1 MTRHDFDV
9 TSEGHWCNPGLARA
23 IWESPSPGY
32 HRADVSLCDS
42 EATPLHPGLSGSTR
56 DCSGCPPGVEKGV
69 AGRHV
74 STWVPPGLRGS
85 PPARRRAPPR
95 VLKVKPRYTRG
106 TPRLRQGT
114 TKVTPRQHPGNTR
127 LTPWLHSGHGLIMCE
142 RHAGHAGR
150 HPWLHPC
157 RPRSQPGHTQV
168 TRGLH
173 PIRTRVTST

>member
-1 MTRHDFDV
+1 LGR
-9 TSEGHWCNPGLARA
+9 NPGLAGA
-23 IWESPSPGY
+23 IRVRQGPSGC
-32 HRADVSLCDS
+32 RRRLGITGLMLCPC
-42 EATPLHPGLSGSTR
+42 ATPDQPRSTPGFSGSTR

-127 LTPWLHSGHGLIMCE
+127 LTPWLHSGHSLIMCG
-142 RHAGHAGR
+142 RRAGHAGR
-150 HPWLHPC
+150 HPWLHP
-157 RPRSQPGHTQV
+157 R
-168 TRGLH
+168 
-173 PIRTRVTST
+173 